1 MPHYG
6 TSPKGV
12 GLAWRPA
19 GYKWRFFLPQWLAAT
34 LIVTT
39 CASSVLPQSRAS
51 EALTPPTTEPAEPAT
66 PEADA
71 ATPAEP
77 LGTALPPARL
87 PGARTTHR
95 EMTFVDRSLTFSATA
110 GAITLTDPQNRPE
123 ADIAFIA
130 YELDGVDPER
140 RPVTF
145 VVNGGPGASSA
156 YLQIGALGP
165 WLLPINVGGIL
176 PSQPA
181 KLVANPDT
189 WLDFTDLVFIDP
201 VGTGFSRL
209 VEPDDRLRDRY
220 LSIDGDAEALADV
233 VVRWLTANDRLAA
246 PKYLVGESYGG
257 FRAPLAAEK
266 LQTELGVALS
276 GLILLSPVLDFG
288 WWLQP
293 EHNPLPTASLLP
305 SLAATAMEVEGSF
318 EIPQLR
324 SAEAYAAG
332 PYIADFLL
340 GLGDE
345 AAVARMVERV
355 AELTGLERSIVAR
368 ADGRVDNELFAREI
382 FRNEDRSASVYD
394 GTVAGI
400 DPTPSSPGRG
410 PADPVLDALTAP
422 LTSAMLAHYRDTL
435 DWLPDRRYLL
445 LNQGVNGAWDWSSG
459 RGQPEVVSEL
469 RRILALDPTFNVLVV
484 HGYTDLLTPYFAS
497 ELILRQLPATIQDQ
511 MRILTYRG
519 GHMFYLRDNSRRAF
533 RDDVRALY
541 EPGSGQ
547 SVYP

>member
-1 MPHYG
+1 M
-6 TSPKGV
+6 
-12 GLAWRPA
+12 
-19 GYKWRFFLPQWLAAT
+19 
-34 LIVTT
+34 
-39 CASSVLPQSRAS
+39 
-51 EALTPPTTEPAEPAT
+51 
-66 PEADA
+66 
-71 ATPAEP
+71 
-77 LGTALPPARL
+77 
-87 PGARTTHR
+87 
-95 EMTFVDRSLTFSATA
+95 
-110 GAITLTDPQNRPE
+110 
-123 ADIAFIA
+123 
-130 YELDGVDPER
+130 
-140 RPVTF
+140 
-145 VVNGGPGASSA
+145 
-156 YLQIGALGP
+156 
-165 WLLPINVGGIL
+165 
-176 PSQPA
+176 
-181 KLVANPDT
+181 
-189 WLDFTDLVFIDP
+189 FIDP

-305 SLAATAMEVEGSF
+305 SLAATAMDVEGSF
-318 EIPQLR
+318 DIQRLR

-382 FRNEDRSASVYD
+382 FRNEDRSASIYD

-422 LTSAMLAHYRDTL
+422 LTSAMLAHYRETL

-497 ELILRQLPATIQDQ
+497 ELILRQLPRNYSGSDAHSD
-511 MRILTYRG
+511 L
-519 GHMFYLRDNSRRAF
+519 SRRSHVLFARRLPAARFATTSGHSTNPGLASRYTREVPSRCASTAIAERSRPSGSWPFPPRF
-533 RDDVRALY
+533 RWRLLVRSVRGQRAPAA
-541 EPGSGQ
+541 PGRCHRC
-547 SVYP
+547 